1 MVRPYLKTRQ
11 SKTKKFVMRERVNSL
26 NVRGQSRKGW
36 NKQLQNLASK
46 DRGCYGLDAHRLS
59 SAMGMAAMG
68 R

>member
-1 MVRPYLKTRQ
+1 
-11 SKTKKFVMRERVNSL
+11 MRERVNSL